1 MSRNSKGRASQRKH
15 NPMIHPRKMMM
26 KRNRGFRMADGLTK
40 STIGSLKHLRY
51 MERIGTWCISM

>member
-1 MSRNSKGRASQRKH
+1 MSRNSKERASQRKH

-26 KRNRGFRMADGLTK
+26 IRNKGFRMGDGLTK

-51 MERIGTWCISM
+51 MERIGT